1 MKHFFK
7 SKHNKKG
14 KKKNKQL
21 LLNYKPNQREMY
33 FWNGRGC
40 QSMFDVST
48 QNASRYLVY
57 TKINK

>member
-14 KKKNKQL
+14 KKKNKQ